1 MEKEELFLKAIQ
13 ALKVLETCLFENWAV
28 LSRTLQGSFIF
39 LNPQACCIYH
49 GALLLKN
56 HDWINFMRFWGPF
69 ALLAG
74 SWRLYLA
81 LKRCIIAKERNKE
94 GLNSG
99 NIIGAL
105 KITNIYKKDT
115 CSSKVTA

>member
-13 ALKVLETCLFENWAV
+13 APKVLETYLFGNWAV

-39 LNPQACCIYH
+39 LNPQACCMCH

-56 HDWINFMRFWGPF
+56 HDWIIFMRFWGPF

-74 SWRLYLA
+74 SWRISLA
-81 LKRCIIAKERNKE
+81 LERCIIAKERNKE
-94 GLNSG
+94 GLKSG
-99 NIIGAL
+99 NVMGAL
-105 KITNIYKKDT
+105 KITYIY
-115 CSSKVTA
+115 